1 MNCGTT
7 DEHRLTQI
15 ENPEPVSKS
24 PRQVGVSEKNP
35 NASAPLLG
43 FGASCLNP
51 TYIKINFEIGPN
63 HPCLSVFIGGFKNIT
78 LS

>member
-1 MNCGTT
+1 
-7 DEHRLTQI
+7 
-15 ENPEPVSKS
+15 
-24 PRQVGVSEKNP
+24 VSEKNP